1 MTLFQK
7 LKIKLFGKERWRVVG
22 CYCPIRVGDV
32 VFYHKSCLLLE
43 IRDDFMA
50 VALNRQSNSFNRRI
64 IYRKVN

>member
-32 VFYHKSCLLLE
+32 VVYKKGMHFA
-43 IRDDFMA
+43 IRDSGIA
-50 VALNRQSNSFNRRI
+50 RISNNLNREVDERTV
-64 IYRKVN
+64 YRKVN